1 MLKDVKDG
9 IHNAWNTLVDKANF
23 IKKGSNKMIY
33 SWLEVLPRVASY
45 GFAIQSFA
53 MNYSINPSMEVEL
66 VGHREDFPME
76 RINEII
82 KENKGRPAVISVF
95 QALKTTLNL
104 HNKLKEIPKDE
115 IVIEVRVSISPEIK
129 VFLGVPLIE

>member
-1 MLKDVKDG
+1 MLKDVRDG
-9 IHNAWNTLVDKANF
+9 INNAWNTLVEKANF
-23 IKKGSNKMIY
+23 IKKGSNKMID

-45 GFAIQSFA
+45 GFEIKSFA

-66 VGHREDFPME
+66 FGNREDFPME

-82 KENKGRPAVISVF
+82 KENKGKPAVLSVF
-95 QALKTTLNL
+95 QALKTTMNL
-104 HNKLKEIPKDE
+104 QNRLKEPPKDE
-115 IVIEVRVSISPEIK
+115 IIIEVRVSISPEIK